1 MGIVALVLGVVTLLI
16 ANRWRKKVVF
26 ALLGVLWAAGLGAYV
41 YASYGAQRAMA
52 AAERRTTRA
61 VIEVQGQVGESWG
74 VTRTV
79 AVRTPGELASLFEGL
94 KLERNAVGMTSA
106 CGCTG
111 NPHIQLCDAEGR
123 FATVTVHHGRMVRG
137 TLWSC
142 GNVDLRAEAAAKLRA
157 FMDSKGV
164 ELED

>member
-26 ALLGVLWAAGLGAYV
+26 AVLAVLWVGGIGAYV

-61 VIEVQGQVGESWG
+61 VIEVQGPVGESWG

-79 AVRTPGELASLFEGL
+79 AVRTPVDLASLFEGP
-94 KLERNAVGMTSA
+94 KLER
-106 CGCTG
+106 
-111 NPHIQLCDAEGR
+111 DDR
-123 FATVTVHHGRMVRG
+123 
-137 TLWSC
+137 
-142 GNVDLRAEAAAKLRA
+142 
-157 FMDSKGV
+157 
-164 ELED
+164 